1 MMARKSWLKFFDPK
15 TSFST
20 FVFTPNTFG
29 TVIKT
34 RKSSQKPKL
43 TRNQKST

>member
-20 FVFTPNTFG
+20 FFLTQNTFG
-29 TVIKT
+29 IVIKT
-34 RKSSQKPKL
+34 KKSSQKPKI